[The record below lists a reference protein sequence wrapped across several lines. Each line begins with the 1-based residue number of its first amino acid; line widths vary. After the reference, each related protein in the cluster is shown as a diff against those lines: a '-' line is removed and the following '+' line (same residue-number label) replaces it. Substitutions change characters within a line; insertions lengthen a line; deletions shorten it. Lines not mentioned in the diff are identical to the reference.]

1 MICLVLLPN
10 GWDYNDHNGA
20 KSMDTMKW
28 QKLTE
33 VQGRLEAE
41 LIESYLEANGVDV
54 ELIQE
59 SVGHSAF
66 PVMVDGLG
74 RVQIFVS
81 KEKIREARELL
92 NDYNQG
98 LEYEA
103 GEGQ

>member
-1 MICLVLLPN
+1 
-10 GWDYNDHNGA
+10 
-20 KSMDTMKW
+20 MDTMNW
-28 QKLTE
+28 ERLIE

-74 RVQIFVS
+74 RVQIFIP
-81 KEKIREARELL
+81 KEKAREAHELMKEY
-92 NDYNQG
+92 DEGSNQ
-98 LEYEA
+98 EE
-103 GEGQ
+103 

>member
-1 MICLVLLPN
+1 
-10 GWDYNDHNGA
+10 
-20 KSMDTMKW
+20 MDTLKW
-28 QKLTE
+28 DKLTE

-59 SVGHSAF
+59 SVGHSSI

-81 KEKIREARELL
+81 KDKIREARELF
-92 NDYNQG
+92 NDFTQGSNQ
-98 LEYEA
+98 EE
-103 GEGQ
+103 